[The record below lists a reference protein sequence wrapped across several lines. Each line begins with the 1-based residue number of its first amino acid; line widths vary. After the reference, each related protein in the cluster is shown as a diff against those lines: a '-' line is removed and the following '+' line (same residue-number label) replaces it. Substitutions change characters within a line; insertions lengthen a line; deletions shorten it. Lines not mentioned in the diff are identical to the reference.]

1 MQITS
6 SLSQYATTKSCL
18 EITDK
23 DKEVIDS
30 IMAGPIRGL
39 QAQDEQDIALLKES
53 FELTEK
59 GVNKILQSGLDITV

>member
-18 EITDK
+18 ELTDK
-23 DKEVIDS
+23 DKALIDN

-39 QAQDEQDIALLKES
+39 QAQDEQAISLLNES
-53 FELTEK
+53 FEIAER
-59 GVNKILQSGLDITV
+59 GVTKILQSGLDITI